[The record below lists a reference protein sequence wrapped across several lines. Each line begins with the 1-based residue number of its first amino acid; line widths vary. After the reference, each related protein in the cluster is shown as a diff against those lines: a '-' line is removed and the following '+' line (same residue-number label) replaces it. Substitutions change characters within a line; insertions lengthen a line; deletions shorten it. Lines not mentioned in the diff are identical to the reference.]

1 MTKRIPPEIAR
12 QAQERITQI
21 RQELAALDYVCS
33 GTLLKRT
40 KTCGKPNCRCA
51 QDPAARHG
59 PYYEWSHLR
68 GGKLL
73 HRTVS
78 PKQAAILRQA
88 LTNHRR
94 LKKLM
99 QKWENETERLLD
111 AVADVED

>member
-1 MTKRIPPEIAR
+1 MIKRAPPDIAR
-12 QAQERITQI
+12 QAQERIAQI
-21 RQELAALDYVCS
+21 RQELAAFDYVCS
-33 GTLLKRT
+33 GTLLKRM

-68 GGKLL
+68 AGKLL
-73 HRTVS
+73 HRVVS

-88 LTNHRR
+88 LTNQRR

-99 QKWENETERLLD
+99 RKWEDETERLLE
-111 AVADVED
+111 AVADLDD